1 MMVIKF
7 RDAEEGNHLLKKMKK
22 MQKSLD
28 EVIDCVEQKIEESYD
43 EYESPQYR
51 ESDYRRSRY
60 NYRGM

>member
-28 EVIDCVEQKIEESYD
+28 EVIDCVEQKLEESYD
-43 EYESPQYR
+43 EYEGP
-51 ESDYRRSRY
+51 
-60 NYRGM
+60 